1 MKEGSILIFP
11 TDTVYGMGARLED
24 KKAYDRIYEIKKR
37 DREKMLPILISSIN
51 DIKKIATFESRDFK
65 IMECF
70 WPGPLTVILET
81 SDSFFKKT
89 GFKTIALRM
98 PNHIKA
104 LKILKKYGPIWT
116 TSVNDSG
123 EKELNDFYKIKEKYK
138 KIAYKIYKDKFT
150 EKDNYPSTVVDLTT
164 DDIKILRDGIIKKED
179 IINLLKEI

>member
-1 MKEGSILIFP
+1 MKNGSILIFP

-24 KKAYDRIYEIKKR
+24 KKAYDKIYEIKKR
-37 DREKMLPILISSIN
+37 DKEKMLPILISSTN
-51 DIKKIATFESRDFK
+51 DIKKIAVPNNRDIK

-70 WPGPLTVILET
+70 WPGPLTVILKT
-81 SDSFFKKT
+81 NDSFFKKT
-89 GFKTIALRM
+89 SFKTIALRM

-116 TSVNDSG
+116 TS
-123 EKELNDFYKIKEKYK
+123 LNDFYKIKEKYK
-138 KIAYKIYKDKFT
+138 KVAYKIYKDKFT